1 MAGNPLAYEDCND
14 RGRHYEY
21 AKISGNPLAYED
33 CNKKSISSGLNAQD
47 WQPTCLRG
55 LQLQNIRN
63 L

>member
-1 MAGNPLAYEDCND
+1 MAGNPLVYEDCNGTGTKALTFD
-14 RGRHYEY
+14 V
-21 AKISGNPLAYED
+21 
-33 CNKKSISSGLNAQD
+33 D